1 LEQPVDQPP
10 ANVNMTETQNDFA
23 KDEPEQDL
31 VDYMLLLAFVCLGS
45 SVLFMNT
52 LGVCPVDSN
61 VVDCM
66 VHYEPGVLWLLG
78 LALVCAVLA
87 ARPVKI

>member
-1 LEQPVDQPP
+1 MEQPVDQPP
-10 ANVNMTETQNDFA
+10 ANVNMTETPHDFA
-23 KDEPEQDL
+23 RGEPEQGL